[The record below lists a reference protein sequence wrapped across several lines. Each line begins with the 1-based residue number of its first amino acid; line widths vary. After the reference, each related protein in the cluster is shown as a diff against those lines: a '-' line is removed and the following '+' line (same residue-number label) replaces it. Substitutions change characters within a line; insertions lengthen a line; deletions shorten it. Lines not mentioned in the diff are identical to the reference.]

1 MADAEAAAADARRL
15 RLLPHPDGIASR
27 PRLPLTPSHPKET
40 TMIEIEFETPTPR
53 PPSKRKRKPRSPYV
67 NPANYVELLARI
79 PTAAERIHA
88 AWEAG
93 IVPDFVGRRG
103 RENVLGHGETLARG
117 IMKRDEVLR
126 LAQWVEAIDNA
137 YNLIP
142 RHPPSP

>member
-1 MADAEAAAADARRL
+1 MIE
-15 RLLPHPDGIASR
+15 
-27 PRLPLTPSHPKET
+27 
-40 TMIEIEFETPTPR
+40 IEIEFEIPTPR
-53 PPSKRKRKPRSPYV
+53 PPSKRKHKHKRKPRSPYV
-67 NPANYVELLARI
+67 NPANYAELLARI

-126 LAQWVEAIDNA
+126 LQRWVEAIDNA
-137 YNLIP
+137 YDLIP
-142 RHPPSP
+142 RHPPAP